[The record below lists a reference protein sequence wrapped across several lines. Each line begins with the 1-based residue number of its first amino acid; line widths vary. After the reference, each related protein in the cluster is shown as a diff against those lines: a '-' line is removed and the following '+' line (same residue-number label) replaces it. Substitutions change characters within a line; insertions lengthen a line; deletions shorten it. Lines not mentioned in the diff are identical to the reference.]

1 VNCGNEPALRLERA
15 GYPNNL
21 SLPLLDWRTA
31 GTVAATTPAENIL
44 TAQME
49 KFGLQPHSLGK
60 VFLCGYLTLPQTA
73 KEPVDLRWQ
82 WTGACWHRPVR
93 RPPPL
98 FVRRLG
104 RNNRIMKAC
113 TSACWFGV
121 QSVAQSVQALRS
133 EKSFTESSN
142 SIWLSS
148 ESPWG
153 LARMRTRSQS
163 EYLTASVT
171 KIQASNAT
179 RLALAFDSR

>member
-1 VNCGNEPALRLERA
+1 
-15 GYPNNL
+15 
-21 SLPLLDWRTA
+21 
-31 GTVAATTPAENIL
+31 
-44 TAQME
+44 
-49 KFGLQPHSLGK
+49 LGK

-133 EKSFTESSN
+133 EKSFTESPN
-142 SIWLSS
+142 SIWSSS
-148 ESPWG
+148 ESLWAPRQNAYAVAERVPDG
-153 LARMRTRSQS
+153 LSNQDP
-163 EYLTASVT
+163 SV
-171 KIQASNAT
+171 
-179 RLALAFDSR
+179 